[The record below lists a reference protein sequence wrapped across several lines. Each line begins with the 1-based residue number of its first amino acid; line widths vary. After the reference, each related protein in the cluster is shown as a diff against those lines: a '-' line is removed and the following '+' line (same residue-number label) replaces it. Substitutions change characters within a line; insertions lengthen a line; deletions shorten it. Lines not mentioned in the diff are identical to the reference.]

1 VELLLVLLVEVEQA
15 QQQVVEEL
23 QPLLGEVVVEQS
35 PQVEEVEQP
44 PQQVAVVK
52 LPLQVEVVVVGLPLQ
67 GEEVVE
73 PQL

>member
-1 VELLLVLLVEVEQA
+1 MELLLVLLVEVVQA

-35 PQVEEVEQP
+35 PQVEEEVEQP
-44 PQQVAVVK
+44 PQQVAVVE
-52 LPLQVEVVVVGLPLQ
+52 LPLQVEVVVGLPLQ